1 MSTFVALTDGFQIF
15 RYPWRSENDDE
26 NSSWRRNGSISLLRC
41 CLVMESPQ
49 NSVRYKPAPQNKL
62 SASSYIQRF
71 LQLRDWDVMRLWG
84 YPPFVSKR
92 LLAERWNPVFPVV
105 LKHGFVWF
113 FVPKNCREARCLKKF
128 CIFMSVPNTLPFCSS
143 DNHHHQ
149 LAQWLSPAFF
159 GLDLCI
165 HRDVPHRFHIVIRP
179 THSIETWSQMPMQ
192 MIPWINMMNTSLCHK
207 ILLAIVDVHKWEFAS
222 APCESSNACV
232 SVYASCHVI
241 GSFSQVQVCT
251 PDKIRRC
258 LSANFRCSWAIGG
271 GNASNTSTLHL

>member
-1 MSTFVALTDGFQIF
+1 M
-15 RYPWRSENDDE
+15 
-26 NSSWRRNGSISLLRC
+26 
-41 CLVMESPQ
+41 
-49 NSVRYKPAPQNKL
+49 K
-62 SASSYIQRF
+62 
-71 LQLRDWDVMRLWG
+71 LWG
-84 YPPFVSKR
+84 YPRWAKGYLQKDGTRSFQLSLSMALCDVSSQRTVEKLDVSKSFVSSCPSPT
-92 LLAERWNPVFPVV
+92 LFLPVP
-105 LKHGFVWF
+105 LDH
-113 FVPKNCREARCLKKF
+113 
-128 CIFMSVPNTLPFCSS
+128 
-143 DNHHHQ
+143 HHHQ

-165 HRDVPHRFHIVIRP
+165 HRDVPHRFHIVIGP
-179 THSIETWSQMPMQ
+179 TNSIETWSQMPMQ

-271 GNASNTSTLHL
+271 GDASNTSTLHL